1 VAGDYCLF
9 EKDKEKRI
17 AWITFNRPEKL
28 NMMRSMDGHDFAQ
41 LLRQIEEDDDI
52 RVLILRGAGEA
63 FGTGADMGHLGPDTM
78 GFNRDPKASRP
89 SVRKRL
95 LAELSISHDA
105 KDDWGIR
112 ANSHF
117 LKPCISQVHGYCYGW
132 HFEVMA
138 QSDIAIASEEA
149 LFTHPALRYIAEP
162 TIAVH
167 CLDNI
172 GYKRTAELML
182 TGRAFTA
189 QEMLNMGMVNSVVP
203 RNKLDDE
210 VMEYASVIA
219 LQPLDTL
226 MMQKY
231 HLEIMRCMRHQ
242 TLTGDLIAALA
253 HVAGSYMKTDPG
265 DFIVMKETANIGAK
279 AAAAKANQMYPP
291 RWRLDYKGRAAKE

>member
-1 VAGDYCLF
+1 MSGYLLY

-17 AWITFNRPEKL
+17 AWVTFNRPEKL
-28 NMMRSMDGHDFAQ
+28 NMMRSTDGKEFAQ
-41 LLRQIEEDDDI
+41 LLRQIEEDDDVK
-52 RVLILRGAGEA
+52 VLVLKGAGEC

-78 GFNRDPKASRP
+78 GFSKDAKASRP

-117 LKPCISQVHGYCYGW
+117 LKPCIAQIHGYCYGW

-189 QEMLNMGMVNSVVP
+189 RELLGMGMVNSVVS
-203 RNKLDDE
+203 REKLDKE

-253 HVAGSYMKTDPG
+253 HVTGSYMKTDPG
-265 DFIVMKETANIGAK
+265 DFVVMKEVAKIGAK
-279 AAAAKANQMYPP
+279 AAAAKANQMYSP
-291 RWRLDYKGRAAKE
+291 RWRLSYEGRAAKE

>member
-1 VAGDYCLF
+1 MSSEYCLF

-28 NMMRSMDGHDFAQ
+28 NMMRQTEGNEFAQ
-41 LLRQIEEDDDI
+41 LLRQIEEDNDVK
-52 RVLILRGAGEA
+52 VLILRGAGKA

-78 GFNRDPKASRP
+78 GFSRDPKASRP
-89 SVRKRL
+89 NVARRL

-117 LKPCISQVHGYCYGW
+117 CKPCIAQVHGYCYGW
-132 HFEVMA
+132 HFEAMA

-162 TIAVH
+162 SLAVH

-172 GYKRTAELML
+172 GYKKTAELIF

-189 QEMLNMGMVNSVVP
+189 QEMEHMGMVNSVVP
-203 RNKLDDE
+203 REKLEDE

-219 LQPLDTL
+219 KQALDTL
-226 MMQKY
+226 MLQKY
-231 HLEIMRCMRHQ
+231 HLEIMKCMRHDS
-242 TLTGDLIAALA
+242 LTGNLIAALT
-253 HVAGSYMKTDPG
+253 HVLGSYMKTEPS
-265 DFIVMKETANIGAK
+265 DFVVMKETAKHGAK
-279 AAAAKANQMYPP
+279 AAAAKAQQMYPP
-291 RWRLDYKGRAAKE
+291 RWRLNYEGRAAKE

>member
-1 VAGDYCLF
+1 MGDYLLY

-17 AWITFNRPEKL
+17 AWVTFNRPEKL
-28 NMMRSMDGHDFAQ
+28 NMMRSTDGKEFAQ

-52 RVLILRGAGEA
+52 KVLILKGAGEC

-78 GFNRDPKASRP
+78 GFSRDPKAARP
-89 SVRKRL
+89 TLGRRL

-117 LKPCISQVHGYCYGW
+117 CKPCISQVHGYCYGW
-132 HFEVMA
+132 HFEAMA

-162 TIAVH
+162 SLAVH

-172 GYKRTAELML
+172 GYKRTAELIF

-189 QEMLNMGMVNSVVP
+189 KEMLAMGMVNSVVP
-203 RNKLDDE
+203 RAKLDEE

-219 LQPLDTL
+219 KQALDTL

-231 HLEIMRCMRHQ
+231 HLEIMKCMRHDS
-242 TLTGDLIAALA
+242 LTGNLIAALA
-253 HVAGSYMKTDPG
+253 HVAGGYMKTEPG
-265 DFIVMKETANIGAK
+265 DFVVMKEVAKEGAK
-279 AAAAKANQMYPP
+279 SAAAKANSMYSP

>member
-1 VAGDYCLF
+1 MSSEYCLF

-28 NMMRSMDGHDFAQ
+28 NMMRQTEGNEFAQ
-41 LLRQIEEDDDI
+41 LLRQIEEDNDVK
-52 RVLILRGAGEA
+52 VLILRGAGKA

-78 GFNRDPKASRP
+78 GFSRDPKASRP
-89 SVRKRL
+89 NVARRL

-117 LKPCISQVHGYCYGW
+117 CKPCIAQVHGYCYGW
-132 HFEVMA
+132 HFEAMA

-162 TIAVH
+162 SLAVH

-172 GYKRTAELML
+172 GYKKTAELIF

-189 QEMLNMGMVNSVVP
+189 QEMEHMGMVNSVVP
-203 RNKLDDE
+203 REKLEDE

-219 LQPLDTL
+219 KQALDTL
-226 MMQKY
+226 MLQKY
-231 HLEIMRCMRHQ
+231 HLEIMKCMRHDS
-242 TLTGDLIAALA
+242 LTGNLIAALT
-253 HVAGSYMKTDPG
+253 HVLGSYMKTEPS
-265 DFIVMKETANIGAK
+265 DFIVMKETAKHGAK
-279 AAAAKANQMYPP
+279 AAAAKAQQMYPP
-291 RWRLDYKGRAAKE
+291 RWRLNYEGRAAKE